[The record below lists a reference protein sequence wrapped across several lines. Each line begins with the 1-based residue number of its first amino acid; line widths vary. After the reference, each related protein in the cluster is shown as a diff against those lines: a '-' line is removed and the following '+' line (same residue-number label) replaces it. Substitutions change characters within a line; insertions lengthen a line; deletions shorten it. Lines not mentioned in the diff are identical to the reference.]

1 MYKDAISFS
10 KVGQADIEHEVILR
24 WYNDIISV
32 ANIYLLNKFL
42 SQLFSKFS
50 KEDKHLHIELQKVTK
65 F

>member
-42 SQLFSKFS
+42 SQLFS
-50 KEDKHLHIELQKVTK
+50 
-65 F
+65 